1 MLNAGLLTFI
11 NCYDVKETSKMQNI
25 FMFAKIGALMII
37 IAAGLI
43 WLAMGKFFNQLYF
56 TVLLLSIVIVCIY
69 YKRTY
74 GKLCGLFPKHDYR
87 SWQNRSSFLFWH
99 ILLFWMELLE
109 FYDGGI
115 KKSLRVRYVI

>member
-43 WLAMGKFFNQLYF
+43 WLAMGEFFNQLYF
-56 TVLLLSIVIVCIY
+56 ISFIVIDY
-69 YKRTY
+69 YC
-74 GKLCGLFPKHDYR
+74 LH
-87 SWQNRSSFLFWH
+87 
-99 ILLFWMELLE
+99 LL
-109 FYDGGI
+109 
-115 KKSLRVRYVI
+115 